1 MGKIL
6 DEPKYTVVNSS
17 PDFWTVVNNFSLG
30 DYRGWALAT
39 LAAVPVGILAG
50 ASKSPAFARISGN
63 MLKSSLGVTTS
74 IGGFA
79 GFLYAYQNSAG
90 RLMGFLPSEKEQ

>member
-1 MGKIL
+1 
-6 DEPKYTVVNSS
+6 
-17 PDFWTVVNNFSLG
+17 
-30 DYRGWALAT
+30 
-39 LAAVPVGILAG
+39 
-50 ASKSPAFARISGN
+50 

-90 RLMGFLPSEKEQ
+90 RLMGFLPSDKQQ